1 MRNTWIICPSAGDNH
16 SKGWLIPHES
26 VMASVVAEKG
36 GARKGLSPED
46 ESAAHQLVGGVMAHQ
61 GEDG

>member
-1 MRNTWIICPSAGDNH
+1 MRNTWIICPSVGNNTPKGVLMPHVTIKFPSSIGKGD
-16 SKGWLIPHES
+16 
-26 VMASVVAEKG
+26 
-36 GARKGLSPED
+36 ARKGFSLED

>member
-1 MRNTWIICPSAGDNH
+1 VRNTWIICPSVGNNVPKGTLMPHVTTMSLDKVGKGD
-16 SKGWLIPHES
+16 
-26 VMASVVAEKG
+26 
-36 GARKGLSPED
+36 ARKGFSPED

>member
-1 MRNTWIICPSAGDNH
+1 MRNTWIIYPTAGDNS
-16 SKGWLIPHES
+16 SKGLLIPHKFS
-26 VMASVVAEKG
+26 MATDMLKKG
-36 GARKGLSPED
+36 GARKGLSPKD